1 MENNSQIKAI
11 NHFEGPALV
20 LAGPGS
26 GKTFTIT
33 QRIKKLITEREVDPS
48 SILVLTFTKAAALEM
63 QKRFTDLMPVAGR
76 RVNIGTFHSI
86 YFKILKAAYNLNG
99 ENIMKTEEKYE
110 IIADII
116 KHFELEVDDEKEFIG
131 DILSDISA
139 VKGSSAFAHH
149 EEIKHEPKADCTS
162 QQFKRIFEAFEE
174 KKISR
179 KKVDFDDML
188 VMTADLF
195 KGRPDV
201 LNVWQEKFK
210 FILIDEFQD
219 INDIQY
225 ENIKAIAAP
234 ENNIFVVGD
243 DDQSIYGFRGAR
255 PEIMFMFEKDFA
267 GCKRI
272 LLDINYRSTPEI
284 VNTSLK
290 LIDHNKNRF
299 SKKVGTINE
308 SGDAVDITSHT
319 DKYKEA
325 DKIVEM
331 IKVNNAAGK
340 ALRDMAVL
348 FRTSAGASVLVQKL
362 TDNNI
367 LFNFKDKSFNLFEH
381 WIAKDIFSYIKIA
394 GGDRSRKEF
403 LRIIN
408 RPKRYIS
415 RDALSESSV
424 DFGNLCKY
432 YSDKDWMIEK
442 IEQLEFDINTLS
454 KMANPFAYLT
464 FIRQGI
470 GYDDFLRE
478 YAENHNIKEAEL
490 FGILDDIH
498 ESAKQFKTLKE
509 WALYIRDYGR
519 NLKTMEKEA
528 RDNDKDAINL
538 MTMHGSKGLEF
549 DTVFVPDVN
558 EKNIPHEKAIF
569 KEDIE
574 EERRLLYVAM
584 TRAKKHLHLMY
595 VEDKKNKGGKKH
607 HKSIFVDEIQ
617 K

>member
-1 MENNSQIKAI
+1 
-11 NHFEGPALV
+11 
-20 LAGPGS
+20 
-26 GKTFTIT
+26 
-33 QRIKKLITEREVDPS
+33 
-48 SILVLTFTKAAALEM
+48 
-63 QKRFTDLMPVAGR
+63 
-76 RVNIGTFHSI
+76 
-86 YFKILKAAYNLNG
+86 
-99 ENIMKTEEKYE
+99 
-110 IIADII
+110 
-116 KHFELEVDDEKEFIG
+116 
-131 DILSDISA
+131 
-139 VKGSSAFAHH
+139 
-149 EEIKHEPKADCTS
+149 
-162 QQFKRIFEAFEE
+162 
-174 KKISR
+174 
-179 KKVDFDDML
+179 
-188 VMTADLF
+188 
-195 KGRPDV
+195 
-201 LNVWQEKFK
+201 
-210 FILIDEFQD
+210 
-219 INDIQY
+219 
-225 ENIKAIAAP
+225 
-234 ENNIFVVGD
+234 
-243 DDQSIYGFRGAR
+243 
-255 PEIMFMFEKDFA
+255 
-267 GCKRI
+267 
-272 LLDINYRSTPEI
+272 
-284 VNTSLK
+284 LK

-308 SGDAVDITSHT
+308 SGDAVDITSHP

-331 IKVNNAAGK
+331 IKANNAAGK

-442 IEQLEFDINTLS
+442 IEQLEFDIKTLS

-470 GYDDFLRE
+470 GYDEFLRE

-519 NLKTMEKEA
+519 NLKNMEKEA

-584 TRAKKHLHLMY
+584 TRAKKHLNLMY
-595 VEDKKNKGGKKH
+595 VEDKKNKGGKKY
-607 HKSIFVDEIQ
+607 HKSIFIDEIQ